1 MQIMDARENP
11 ERPVIGVGAVV
22 MQRGEVLLIR
32 RGKPPKEGEWSLPG
46 GAQELGESVHDALK
60 REVKEET
67 GLDVKVLD
75 FLDIIDLIDHADGGA
90 VRYHYTL
97 VDYLA
102 EPTGGALRAGSDASD
117 ARFFKLEEALALPLW
132 SETHRIITMAA
143 HRYKKLK
150 GQTNDR

>member
-22 MQRGEVLLIR
+22 IQDDEVLLIR
-32 RGKPPKEGEWSLPG
+32 RGKPPKKGEWSLPG
-46 GAQELGESVHDALK
+46 GAQELGEPIQQALR

-67 GLDVKVLD
+67 GLDVEVLD
-75 FLDIIDLIDHADGGA
+75 FLGIIDLIDHTSDDT

-97 VDYLA
+97 IDYLA
-102 EPTGGALRAGSDASD
+102 SPVGGVLCAGSDASD

-132 SETHRIITMAA
+132 SETRRIINLAA
-143 HRYKKLK
+143 DRYVKRK
-150 GQTNDR
+150 GPKHE